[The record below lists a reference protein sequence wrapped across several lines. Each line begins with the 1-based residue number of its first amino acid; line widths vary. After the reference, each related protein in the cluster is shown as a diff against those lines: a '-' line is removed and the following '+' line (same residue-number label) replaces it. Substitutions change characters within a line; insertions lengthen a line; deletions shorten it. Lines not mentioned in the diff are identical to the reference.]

1 MQNSAFK
8 MIIFLNYANLEL
20 TFYLKKGFLGEFC
33 IKVDIF
39 IDGSITAQWAKI
51 GPWILF
57 LVGADPLAENQL

>member
-1 MQNSAFK
+1 

-51 GPWILF
+51 GP
-57 LVGADPLAENQL
+57 